1 MKKIFVTLA
10 FVLASI
16 TIMSADDRAVT
27 FDQLP
32 KKAQEFIK
40 LYYPN
45 EKVSYASVDDDL
57 LAPDY
62 QVALVGGVIIQF
74 ENSGFLE
81 SIETRNGNIPAGIVP
96 EKIVTSAKEH
106 FPGAMII
113 EYEVNRR
120 SFEIKLSNRMEMK
133 FDSLCN
139 LVEIDD

>member
-10 FVLASI
+10 FVLASL
-16 TIMSADDRAVT
+16 TIMNADDRAVT

-45 EKVSYASVDDDL
+45 EKVSYASIDDDL
-57 LAPDY
+57 FAPDY

-74 ENSGFLE
+74 ENNGLLE
-81 SIETRNGNIPAGIVP
+81 NIETRNGNIPAGIIP
-96 EKIVTSAKEH
+96 EKIISSAKEH
-106 FPGAMII
+106 FPDAIII
-113 EYEVNRR
+113 EYEVNRK

-133 FDSLCN
+133 FDALCN

>member
-57 LAPDY
+57 LA
-62 QVALVGGVIIQF
+62 GGVIIQF
-74 ENSGFLE
+74 ENSGLLE